1 MARRLAAPL
10 GQRAGVARRQGAR
23 GGRMFAIRAL
33 FGAPTPQTSQT
44 LADFSAKLAGDDV
57 ALSQYAGKVVLVV
70 NVASE

>member
-1 MARRLAAPL
+1 
-10 GQRAGVARRQGAR
+10 
-23 GGRMFAIRAL
+23 MFAIRAL
-33 FGAPTPQTSQT
+33 FGAPTPRTSQT